1 MIDKKKITAVILA
14 GAITASGA
22 VSAYA
27 ADQPAI
33 DLENQRLRKG
43 QRVFVS
49 EFSEKA
55 KSAVDGLV
63 ADSTITQEQADAI
76 LKACSQA
83 GRRGPMRIGRIS
95 IEGLV
100 EEGKITQ
107 EQADTI
113 SSAIRSGFESGK
125 SIRTT
130 LDELVA
136 SGTITEA
143 QKEAVLNY
151 TPDKLVIEKPFILQQ
166 NGETADRPI
175 VIQQDKLDGLVS
187 KGTITKEQ
195 ADAIKDIAQP
205 LQRGA
210 GVRNIVNKVFD
221 PFAHLVASGTIT
233 QAQADAVRSAIKS
246 TTMPE
251 DN

>member
-1 MIDKKKITAVILA
+1 
-14 GAITASGA
+14 
-22 VSAYA
+22 
-27 ADQPAI
+27 
-33 DLENQRLRKG
+33 
-43 QRVFVS
+43 
-49 EFSEKA
+49 
-55 KSAVDGLV
+55 
-63 ADSTITQEQADAI
+63 
-76 LKACSQA
+76 
-83 GRRGPMRIGRIS
+83 
-95 IEGLV
+95 
-100 EEGKITQ
+100 
-107 EQADTI
+107 
-113 SSAIRSGFESGK
+113 
-125 SIRTT
+125 
-130 LDELVA
+130 
-136 SGTITEA
+136 
-143 QKEAVLNY
+143 

-166 NGETADRPI
+166 NVETADRPI

-221 PFAHLVASGTIT
+221 PLAHLVASGTIT